1 MIFQLATFFLFFQR
15 DPEGKSVYRNQLQ
28 RHPNSLIP
36 SLYANRKI
44 HHNSPHTRWCPPSYV
59 FWFIIPVTRYIYH
72 KSYLLDII
80 LVIKVINQLSYLWD
94 SPNMFPQIQGQYN
107 QDPQDASQALLETI
121 SCAAAGRAKQ
131 TNPWKRFGEH
141 RWKHNPSDRTP
152 ETTPIQNRCK
162 TSTKTSDTVTSNKIQ
177 VAHVDV
183 YNCLQIHY
191 SIYFFGVC
199 ICFGFLSVST

>member
-1 MIFQLATFFLFFQR
+1 MMAFATLTLGESNVASWEQSVIFQLATFFFQR

-59 FWFIIPVTRYIYH
+59 CWFIIPVTRYIYH

-121 SCAAAGRAKQ
+121 SCVAAAAPSKQ
-131 TNPWKRFGEH
+131 IHGNGLVSIVG
-141 RWKHNPSDRTP
+141 N
-152 ETTPIQNRCK
+152 TTPRTEPQKRHRSK
-162 TSTKTSDTVTSNKIQ
+162 TDAKHQLKRRILWHRTRYK
-177 VAHVDV
+177 
-183 YNCLQIHY
+183 
-191 SIYFFGVC
+191 
-199 ICFGFLSVST
+199 